1 MLFSSEVIC
10 KLNYNPN
17 LRKES
22 AAGITLG
29 SCQVVSDSLWP
40 HRLACQVPLS
50 LEFPRQEYWS
60 GLPFPTPGD
69 FPDRGIEPTSPALAG
84 TLFYCWATREATGI
98 IRFLHKSLVF
108 VHLLSHVQLFAAP
121 WTAALQASL
130 SLTISQSLPKFMSI
144 ELVMLSNHL
153 ILCCPLLLPSIFP
166 IFRVFSNELT
176 IHIRWLNSMMLKYP

>member
-1 MLFSSEVIC
+1 MCVCS
-10 KLNYNPN
+10 
-17 LRKES
+17 
-22 AAGITLG
+22 
-29 SCQVVSDSLWP
+29 VVSDSLIPWTVA
-40 HRLACQVPLS
+40 HQDLLS
-50 LEFPRQEYWS
+50 MEFSRQEYWS

-166 IFRVFSNELT
+166 SIRVFSSESSVCILELQLQLSNHLIPSNEYSGL
-176 IHIRWLNSMMLKYP
+176 ICIWCYSK

>member
-108 VHLLSHVQLFAAP
+108 IHLLSHVQLFVNP
-121 WTAALQASL
+121 WTVACQAPL
-130 SLTISQSLPKFMSI
+130 SLEFPRQEYWSGLLFSAPGDLPHPGIESRSLASPAQQW
-144 ELVMLSNHL
+144 
-153 ILCCPLLLPSIFP
+153 IFY
-166 IFRVFSNELT
+166 
-176 IHIRWLNSMMLKYP
+176 H